1 MSSCNAGHDSRP
13 VGVQARSVCP
23 SDPLVANEL
32 GVLAF
37 RNRQLDAAIHH
48 FTIALELLPP
58 KAAAGE
64 LAARPSIVSTMTPS

>member
-1 MSSCNAGHDSRP
+1 MSHGAGMAFAEVDSNDASC
-13 VGVQARSVCP
+13 VQARDVCP

-37 RNRQLDAAIHH
+37 RNRQLDAAIQH
-48 FTIALELLPP
+48 FTTALKLLPP

-64 LAARPSIVSTMTPS
+64 VQLCADYP